1 MQIAGST
8 DINIF
13 GLTADS
19 RLVEPG
25 FLFAALEGGQTDGRK
40 FIPEAVERGAIAI
53 LAPLG
58 TKLDVYL
65 GLQKS
70 VSLISCDNPRL
81 AYADISA
88 RFFAFQ
94 PKTVAAITGTN
105 GKSSVADFVRQLWTL
120 AGVPAASLGT
130 LGLVTPSGS
139 VSCNLTTPDP
149 ALLHDKLS
157 RLVQDNI
164 NHLALEASSHGLAQ
178 YRLDGVRVPIA
189 AFTNLSRDHLDY
201 HSTLDNY
208 FSAKARLFSDILSTD
223 GTAILNGDDPCFEIL
238 RSTALDRGADVLS
251 YGWQGKNICI
261 CDLWPE
267 PSGQRLEFMING
279 ARKSIRLPLIGDFQA
294 MNILCALGIVLVAG
308 GDCDVTVENLE
319 TLKGVSGR
327 LEFVAKLSNGAA
339 IYVDYAHTP
348 DALKNV
354 LTSMRSH
361 TNKNLHVVFGCGG
374 DRDPGKRAEM
384 GAIATSFADK
394 IIITDDNPRKE
405 NAASIR
411 HQILESCDGALEI
424 ENREQ
429 AIFEAISRLKSG
441 DLLVIAGK
449 GHEQGQIFNSVTV
462 PFSDAEVAKKAALNR
477 NSCVTMS

>member
-1 MQIAGST
+1 MI
-8 DINIF
+8 
-13 GLTADS
+13 
-19 RLVEPG
+19 
-25 FLFAALEGGQTDGRK
+25 
-40 FIPEAVERGAIAI
+40 
-53 LAPLG
+53 
-58 TKLDVYL
+58 
-65 GLQKS
+65 
-70 VSLISCDNPRL
+70 
-81 AYADISA
+81 
-88 RFFAFQ
+88 
-94 PKTVAAITGTN
+94 
-105 GKSSVADFVRQLWTL
+105 
-120 AGVPAASLGT
+120 
-130 LGLVTPSGS
+130 
-139 VSCNLTTPDP
+139 
-149 ALLHDKLS
+149 DKLQAVITRHDELAELMS
-157 RLVQDNI
+157 QPDAMQDMK
-164 NHLALEASSHGLAQ
+164 
-178 YRLDGVRVPIA
+178 
-189 AFTNLSRDHLDY
+189 AFTK
-201 HSTLDNY
+201 
-208 FSAKARLFSDILSTD
+208 KAREHRSLTNLVKEAKKYIDTFNQLQEDEE
-223 GTAILNGDDPCFEIL
+223 ILNGDDPCFEIL

-424 ENREQ
+424 ESREQ
-429 AIFEAISRLKSG
+429 AIFEALSRLKSG